1 MHSLRLISLKKGKVD
16 IGINLELDGLGK
28 GYKSKNLLI
37 MTLMN
42 LLGMALG
49 IDYTIKTI
57 RV

>member
-1 MHSLRLISLKKGKVD
+1 MHSQKHISLKKGKVD

-28 GYKSKNLLI
+28 GYKSKTFLI